1 LEISI
6 VFLLGLLFAFVGVIP
21 PGLLNMTAAKISLKE
36 GHVRGFV
43 YSIGVCV
50 VVGVQTYLATIFAK
64 YLNQHPDVIDILK
77 RVALVLFIL
86 ISIYFFL
93 LAKSN
98 SSPQKVDTFKSK
110 KSRFFQGVLMSALNV
125 FPIPYQAYIV
135 TTLMSYNWLSLDRLA
150 IGSYVAGAISGT
162 FVALYI
168 YILFFDKIKNSKFTA
183 PKRMNYSIGI
193 ITALISIFTLINIIN
208 AS

>member
-1 LEISI
+1 LEISN

-21 PGLLNMTAAKISLKE
+21 PGMLNMTAAKISLKE

-77 RVALVLFIL
+77 RVALVIFIL

-168 YILFFDKIKNSKFTA
+168 YILFFDKIKNSKITA

-193 ITALISIFTLINIIN
+193 ITAIISLSTLINIIN

>member
-1 LEISI
+1 LDISI
-6 VFLLGLLFAFVGVIP
+6 VFLLGLSFAFVGVIP
-21 PGLLNMTAAKISLKE
+21 PGMLNMSAAKISLKE

-43 YSIGVCV
+43 FSIGVCII
-50 VVGVQTYLATIFAK
+50 VGFQTYLALIFAK
-64 YLNQHPDVIDILK
+64 YLSQHPDVVDVLK

-93 LAKSN
+93 LAKSDA
-98 SSPQKVDTFKSK
+98 SPQEVDASKSK

-135 TTLMSYNWLSLDRLA
+135 TTLLSYQLLSLDNLS
-150 IGSYVAGAISGT
+150 IGSYIAGATSGT
-162 FVALYI
+162 FIALYI
-168 YILFFDKIKNSKFTA
+168 YILFFDKIKNSKITS

-193 ITALISIFTLINIIN
+193 ITAIVSITTLVSILRTP
-208 AS
+208 

>member
-1 LEISI
+1 MEISI
-6 VFLLGLLFAFVGVIP
+6 VFLLGLLLAFVGVIP

-110 KSRFFQGVLMSALNV
+110 KSRFFQGILMSALNV

-150 IGSYVAGAISGT
+150 IGSYVAGAVSGT

-183 PKRMNYSIGI
+183 PKRMNYTIGI
-193 ITALISIFTLINIIN
+193 ITALISLSTLINIIN